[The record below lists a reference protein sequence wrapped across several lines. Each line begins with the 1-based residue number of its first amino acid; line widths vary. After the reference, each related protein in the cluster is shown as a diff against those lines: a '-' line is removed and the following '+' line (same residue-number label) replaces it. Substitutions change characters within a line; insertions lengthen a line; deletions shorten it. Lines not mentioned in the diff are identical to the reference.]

1 MHTINLL
8 ARARLRRRAKRPL
21 LRVGAAAV
29 SVVLVGLVIWSSLL
43 ITHVNQVRRDVA
55 IAAEKAAQLRPIARH
70 VQELS
75 QDAER
80 LRLRRALLLQVLV
93 PQVRASQILETNRSI
108 VPQDVW
114 LTTLTAGSDATF
126 EGYTFSYPSIARFM
140 VELEDSGS
148 VRHVDLSM
156 SQSEIVVEREVV
168 KFRITGDLV
177 GAAHPVTS
185 QKEATP

>member
-8 ARARLRRRAKRPL
+8 APARLRRRPKPL
-21 LRVGAAAV
+21 LLTVGAVAV
-29 SVVLVGLVIWSSLL
+29 SVVLVAFIIWSSLL
-43 ITHVNQVRRDVA
+43 ITHVNHLRRDVA
-55 IAAEKAAQLRPIARH
+55 AAAQQAAQLRPITRH

-80 LRLRRALLLQVLV
+80 LRLRRALLLQVLT
-93 PQVRASQILETNRSI
+93 PQLRASQILETTRSL
-108 VPQDVW
+108 VPHDVW

-140 VELEDSGS
+140 VELEGSGNL
-148 VRHVDLSM
+148 RHVDLSM
-156 SQSEIVVEREVV
+156 SQSEIVIEREVV

-177 GAAHPVTS
+177 GAPPVTS
-185 QKEATP
+185 QKETTP

>member
-1 MHTINLL
+1 MLKTINLL
-8 ARARLRRRAKRPL
+8 APTRLRRRAKPPL
-21 LRVGAAAV
+21 LTVGAAAV
-29 SVVLVGLVIWSSLL
+29 SVVLAGLVIWSSLL
-43 ITHVNQVRRDVA
+43 ITHVNQLRRDVA
-55 IAAEKAAQLRPIARH
+55 IAAQEAAQLRPIARH

-80 LRLRRALLLQVLV
+80 LRLRRALLLQVLA
-93 PQVRASQILETNRSI
+93 PQVRASQILETTRSL
-108 VPQDVW
+108 VPHDVW
-114 LTTLTAGSDATF
+114 LTTLAAGSDATF

-156 SQSEIVVEREVV
+156 SQREIVVEREVV

-177 GAAHPVTS
+177 VPHPVTS
-185 QKEATP
+185 QKETTP